1 MGELDKNCWV
11 PGCQGCPQVVR
22 GYGCIA
28 KSMHQAG
35 VMLGKQ
41 AIATGDSI
49 VESLK
54 RQRDLLE
61 SFRELLDRR
70 ERIGPIQSEILARQ
84 IARYKQARVQPSVAH
99 DEEAEIDEQRTWD
112 STGIPLSK
120 QRDIFIKYCFI
131 TELSYLHKQQAS
143 VAVMYNTY
151 VRDEVRYARQWSE
164 HWKNLEVL
172 TSEMPNTPHEF
183 L

>member
-1 MGELDKNCWV
+1 MAELDKHCWV

-22 GYGCIA
+22 GYGSLS
-28 KSMHQAG
+28 KSLHQAG
-35 VMLGKQ
+35 VILNKQ

-54 RQRDLLE
+54 RQRDLFE
-61 SFRELLDRR
+61 SFKELLDRR
-70 ERIGPIQSEILARQ
+70 ERNSPIPNEVLARQ
-84 IARYKQARVQPSVAH
+84 IARANRQPPGH
-99 DEEAEIDEQRTWD
+99 QPTQIE
-112 STGIPLSK
+112 GLSLSQ
-120 QRDIFIKYCFI
+120 QRDIFIKSCFMA
-131 TELSYLHKQQAS
+131 ELSYLHKQQAS

-164 HWKNLEVL
+164 HWKNLEVI